1 MLQIKQS
8 DLSPL
13 KDQFNMIWQHI
24 EEMVLKVNNTN
35 CLFDRYLYLNA
46 YMYIYFSSVKKNIGF
61 QKSCFVLN

>member
-46 YMYIYFSSVKKNIGF
+46 YMYIYFSSV
-61 QKSCFVLN
+61 